1 MLESAKTFRFGE
13 FTLDGDRRL
22 VLRGDDALP
31 IPSKAFQ
38 LLELLLSRR
47 PGAVSR
53 QEIQDA
59 LWPESLV
66 TDTTLATV
74 VSHLRRALGETAR
87 DARLVRTVWG
97 LGYAFDGE
105 ASEEPAGAPS
115 PPRHVLVWGSRELPL
130 QEGENVLGRDPD
142 LVVAVVHPSVSRQHA
157 RVTVAGPKAAIEDL
171 ASKNGTFVE
180 GERIVGRRPL
190 RLGDRIRVGTVDLL
204 YVDTVAAAASD
215 TKTAR

>member
-1 MLESAKTFRFGE
+1 MLESVRTFRFGE
-13 FTLDGDRRL
+13 FTLDGGRRL
-22 VLRGDDALP
+22 LQRGEEVLRV
-31 IPSKAFQ
+31 PSKAFQ
-38 LLELLLSRR
+38 LLELLLRRR

-53 QEIQDA
+53 EEIQDA

-74 VSHLRRALGETAR
+74 VFQLRRALGEKAR
-87 DARLVRTVWG
+87 DAHLVRTVWG

-105 ASEEPAGAPS
+105 ASEEPAGGPS

-130 QEGENVLGRDPD
+130 REGENVLGRDPD
-142 LVVAVVHPSVSRQHA
+142 LKVAVVHPSVSREHA
-157 RVTVAGPKAAIEDL
+157 RVTVAGPNAAIEDL

-190 RLGDRIRVGTVDLL
+190 RQGDRVRVGTVDLL
-204 YVDTVAAAASD
+204 YVDTVAAAAGD